1 MSETLL
7 QVRNLRKYFPVEHG
21 FLRRGDDF
29 IRAVD
34 DISFDVVRGT
44 VLGLIGESGCGKTT
58 TVKTIMRAIPPTS
71 GSIEYVTQD
80 NRSVNLAQLT
90 RKELKPLRK
99 EIQMIFQDPFSSL
112 NPRMTALDIV
122 AEPLKVL
129 KWRRPAYRR
138 RVEDLMDLVG
148 LDPRFLSR
156 YPHAFSGGQRQRLGI
171 ARALASSPSL
181 LFADEPVSAL
191 DVSVQAQILNLL
203 LDIQARMGLTVVIIA
218 HDLGVVRYICREVA
232 IMYLGKIVEQGDTRE
247 IYTHP
252 RHPYT
257 AGLLA
262 ASPDTDPDTPWAE
275 DLLTGDVP
283 SPIGERPGCVFA
295 SRCAHA
301 EERCSREV
309 PDLEPVPGADGAANG
324 RTVAC
329 WRADELQLRG
339 I

>member
-1 MSETLL
+1 MHDRLL
-7 QVRNLRKYFPVEHG
+7 TVTNLKKYFPVERG
-21 FLRRGDDF
+21 FLKRVDDY

-34 DISFDVVRGT
+34 DISFAVRRGT
-44 VLGLIGESGCGKTT
+44 ILGLIGESGCGKTT
-58 TVKTIMRAIPPTS
+58 TVKVIMRALEPTS
-71 GSIEYVTQD
+71 GTIEYITQSND
-80 NRSVNLAQLT
+80 SVDLADLT
-90 RKELKPLRK
+90 KKELKPLRK
-99 EIQMIFQDPFSSL
+99 ELQLIFQDPFSSL

-129 KWRRPAYRR
+129 KWNRADYKS
-138 RVEDLMDLVG
+138 RVEELMDLVG
-148 LDPRFLSR
+148 MDTRFLSR

-203 LDIQARMGLTVVIIA
+203 LDIQEKMDLTIVIIA

-232 IMYLGKIVEQGDTRE
+232 IMYLGKIVEQGETRE

-252 RHPYT
+252 KHPYT
-257 AGLLA
+257 SGLLA

-283 SPIGERPGCVFA
+283 SPIGERKGCVFA
-295 SRCAHA
+295 QRCVHV
-301 EERCSREV
+301 EEKCRNES
-309 PDLEPVPGADGAANG
+309 PDLVPIGDSPRKA
-324 RTVAC
+324 AC
-329 WRADELQLRG
+329 WRTGELTLRG

>member
-1 MSETLL
+1 MSDPLL
-7 QVRNLRKYFPVEHG
+7 RVSHLKKYFPMERG
-21 FLRRGDDF
+21 FLRRGNDY

-34 DISFDVVRGT
+34 DISFVVTRGNI
-44 VLGLIGESGCGKTT
+44 LGLIGESGCGKTT
-58 TVKTIMRAIPPTS
+58 TVKTILRALEPTA
-71 GSIEYVTQD
+71 GSIEYTTQD
-80 NRSVNLAQLT
+80 NRQVDLAQLT

-129 KWRRPAYRR
+129 RWRKSAYQK
-138 RVEDLMDLVG
+138 RVEELMALVG

-203 LDIQARMGLTVVIIA
+203 LDIQEKMELTIVIIA
-218 HDLGVVRYICREVA
+218 HDLGVVRYICKEVA
-232 IMYLGKIVEQGDTRE
+232 IMYLGKIVEQGDTRAV
-247 IYTHP
+247 YTQP
-252 RHPYT
+252 KHPYT
-257 AGLLA
+257 SGLLA

-275 DLLTGDVP
+275 DLLGGDVP
-283 SPIGERPGCVFA
+283 SPIGERQGCVFV
-295 SRCAHA
+295 SRCTHA
-301 EERCSREV
+301 EERCARESPPLV
-309 PDLEPVPGADGAANG
+309 PVADSTHA
-324 RTVAC
+324 VAC
-329 WRADELQLRG
+329 WRADALALRG

>member
-1 MSETLL
+1 VNDTLL
-7 QVRNLRKYFPVEHG
+7 QVRNLRKYFPVERG
-21 FLRRGDDF
+21 VLRRGNDF

-34 DISFDVVRGT
+34 DISFSVVRGT
-44 VLGLIGESGCGKTT
+44 ILGLIGESGCGKTT

-71 GSIEYVTQD
+71 GSIEYTTQD
-80 NRSVNLAQLT
+80 NRSVDLAQLT

-129 KWRRPAYRR
+129 KWRKPDYRR

-203 LDIQARMGLTVVIIA
+203 LDIQAQMGLTVLIIA
-218 HDLGVVRYICREVA
+218 HDLGVVRYICKKVA

-295 SRCAHA
+295 SRCAYA
-301 EERCSREV
+301 EERCSSDAPE
-309 PDLEPVPGADGAANG
+309 LAPVSGADRA
-324 RTVAC
+324 VAC
-329 WRADELQLRG
+329 WRADELHLRG

>member
-1 MSETLL
+1 MNDTLL
-7 QVRNLRKYFPVEHG
+7 QVRNLRKYFPVERG
-21 FLRRGDDF
+21 VLRRGNDF

-34 DISFDVVRGT
+34 DISFSVVRGT
-44 VLGLIGESGCGKTT
+44 ILGLIGESGCGKTT

-71 GSIEYVTQD
+71 GSIEYTTQD
-80 NRSVNLAQLT
+80 NRSVDLAQLT

-129 KWRRPAYRR
+129 KWRKPDYRR

-203 LDIQARMGLTVVIIA
+203 LDIQAQMGLTVLIIA
-218 HDLGVVRYICREVA
+218 HDLGVVRYICKKVA

-295 SRCAHA
+295 SRCAYA
-301 EERCSREV
+301 EERCSSDAPE
-309 PDLEPVPGADGAANG
+309 LAPVSGADRA
-324 RTVAC
+324 VAC
-329 WRADELQLRG
+329 WRADELHLRG

>member
-1 MSETLL
+1 MTDSLL
-7 QVRNLRKYFPVEHG
+7 QVRNLKKYFPVERG
-21 FLRRGDDF
+21 FLRRGSDF

-34 DISFDVVRGT
+34 DISFVVARGT
-44 VLGLIGESGCGKTT
+44 ILGLIGESGCGKTT
-58 TVKTIMRAIPPTS
+58 TVKTIMRAMPPTA
-71 GSIEYVTQD
+71 GSIEYTTQD
-80 NRSVNLAQLT
+80 DRLVDLAQLT

-99 EIQMIFQDPFSSL
+99 ELQMIFQDPFSSL

-129 KWRRPAYRR
+129 KWRKPAYRR
-138 RVEDLMDLVG
+138 RVEELMDLVG
-148 LDPRFLSR
+148 MDPRFLSR

-203 LDIQARMGLTVVIIA
+203 LDIQAQMGLTVVIIA
-218 HDLGVVRYICREVA
+218 HDLGVVRYICKEVA

-247 IYTHP
+247 IYTRP
-252 RHPYT
+252 KHPYT

-283 SPIGERPGCVFA
+283 SPIGERRGCVFA
-295 SRCAHA
+295 SRCGHA
-301 EERCSREV
+301 QERCSSEA
-309 PDLEPVPGADGAANG
+309 PELTPVPGAA

-329 WRADELQLRG
+329 WRAGELALRG